1 MSNYDGKIEP
11 IPQKYL
17 DQTDEVLSPD
27 EEVIHDQNKRIE
39 QLKQKVHILNEA
51 NMKLENTVGKL
62 CEQLQEANGIIKKCA
77 SYCSVGCYYDVRDE
91 EMSLDSTMYLEKWG
105 VK

>member
-62 CEQLQEANGIIKKCA
+62 GEQLQEAEEALKGFCNG
-77 SYCSVGCYYDVRDE
+77 CSILCSSDCPGWKAKDYFERH
-91 EMSLDSTMYLEKWG
+91 G